1 MDYSGS
7 KFRSVVTFL
16 LFCNVVVFAS
26 KATID
31 QEATVATDI
40 FNSLNSF
47 LSYYNSNTA
56 TMPDTVLF
64 KHNDIDTFEMSSYI
78 NNRAPSG
85 GILFIGEC
93 DNPDSF
99 PVIKHTGQ
107 DYYNFL
113 MGKVSF
119 EKVHFIGNTSFKSA
133 SSANVVTFRRC
144 VIKDYTQYFISLE
157 SSSPVQNLFEN
168 CLFVNNKFASGII
181 KFNSYGAGKKVAFVN
196 CTFDN
201 NVKVFDAEANNLDS
215 AIVFRNTIFSGNST
229 YFTTAK
235 MKSNATFCLTS
246 ESSLTG
252 YGEGCQSGSPQFVVT
267 TGRVRPSD
275 WKILSGSPAAKKG
288 VVTGSPIFDIGN
300 RVRLSASN
308 DIGCWILDPPV
319 KPEITDEPDT
329 VVVNEDSTVTFSV
342 TVTGVELKYSWY
354 KSGSDSSLSDS
365 SKLII
370 KAAFNDS
377 GTAYFC
383 AVSNDGGIDS
393 SKIAILNVLKKPV
406 IEKDLSDTTVSVND
420 SFFLFVKASGSNI
433 SYQWYRNGTPIA
445 AAISDTLAFK
455 GISLNNNHDSI
466 HCVVKNILGT
476 SVSSKKI
483 FLTVKD
489 NESAKIIAEP
499 PEYLTATMG
508 DAFSISTEATGSGQI
523 KYVWYKNGLAASD
536 SVGSGKVF
544 NNSASVMG
552 DSGIYRCIVS
562 NGFGMDTTVAVTVK
576 IMDPSQLRCRLQL
589 TGEFIDREHVKI
601 GIKNLKTITGVI
613 PNPNVNT
620 VFLWCDTSDYPVTKS
635 TGTLQFEIPV
645 SRFTKDQDTFDTLLS
660 LQKLSDNCYFN
671 YFVPVLSWR
680 SPDTTLVG
688 EKANGIAVSSCSQ
701 KKINNPIN
709 LECTYVALSDSVKVN
724 FKNIPVGSARD
735 SIQYLIVTYGNA
747 AIGFVN
753 DTIRKSDLLSGDSAG
768 KLYVSSDFLSD
779 PQEISFSVWLRAILG
794 NVSDTITKSLTVG
807 IKRPG
812 NSISSHNVDTAYT
825 NAVKLAWTLLPAESV
840 DSICIWYGKTQIP
853 LKYNPDTLLYQ
864 RAILGGDERTYR
876 VTSLEAGTLYY
887 FAAQIKKDDLW
898 SSITV
903 TSSTSF
909 RTLAPTDTQ
918 RIANTVKING
928 LKFDTTTNIL
938 NVRWTVDRSSMES
951 GPVQAAICFSVEKYP
966 EDGPSAGDTIIENVN
981 FNSENVT
988 SITWDKSKFFG
999 KTYFVSMFLRKE
1011 NALWSESSEAAKSKI
1026 LIPLAKWEDITFFYP
1041 DEDSIYVLNRTILVR
1056 KGKNWNLTG
1065 IVSKDQVL
1073 QDTIADSGKGFI
1085 IIGTPFRFKKAD
1097 RTSDIEIGVRYGN
1110 IPDGYDSKDL
1120 YLYVYKNKGWHVV
1133 PRIEVDSESRM
1144 VFSSFPFESA
1154 DFRKNVHVLMLDTT
1168 APEVEIEYDDAPVTA
1183 GKEFIY
1189 KIIVKDNISNALCS
1203 LKCGT
1208 IDQSPVLYEVIPL
1221 NTTLYSG
1228 IHSVK
1233 TDDNLNSYRV
1243 VLTVTDYANTLSKD
1257 ISRTVKV
1264 NKNPVSF
1271 SDERWVPITTTT
1283 ILDSSSAEHAFLDL
1297 CDGKEW
1303 KYDSIKFRIFNWYN
1317 DDNGKSGYVQYGN
1330 DKTDIFDVI
1339 PGKVFWMKRRNGKP
1353 FDLGAGNTVSIKKP
1367 FRVKVPAGHW
1377 VDFGI
1382 PFQKI
1387 YVPLVDI
1394 FSASGISDEM
1404 RDSLWF
1410 FRFVDTTS
1418 LQFQTVYYPVLGS
1431 DQSIADVTLR
1441 NKQGSAYT
1449 VYNASGS
1456 NIELTIPPIDVSYST
1471 GRGTLQKKS
1480 QDDSWYLKI
1489 NSQTKDEITVPVYCV
1504 FRQNGEGIT
1513 KLPSPPVPGDVKV
1526 GLFDSTDNR
1535 TYGTYVFNRSEP
1547 GYSVPLYFSNS
1558 SRTESKTIS
1567 YSVTSSKNDCAASCI
1582 FYNPENGKLEPVMT
1596 SGLALTLGPRES
1608 AYRWALVGD
1617 TSYFSA
1623 WVKRF
1628 VNVQFAMTKISSV
1641 AGRILGIEYTV
1652 PYTGVS
1658 AVKIMVINQLGQC
1671 VWSTVNHNLTPGKV
1685 NRSTWNQ
1692 SSSGKLASGAYIIQ
1706 VSAYNTSQK
1715 RIHRVQSRYL
1725 YIR

>member
-7 KFRSVVTFL
+7 KFRSVVAFL

-26 KATID
+26 NVTID
-31 QEATVATDI
+31 AEATVATDI

-47 LSYYNSNTA
+47 LLHYNSNTA

-113 MGKVSF
+113 MGKLSF
-119 EKVHFIGNTSFKSA
+119 EKIHFIGNTSFKSA
-133 SSANVVTFRRC
+133 STANVVTFRRC

-168 CLFVNNKFASGII
+168 CLFVNNKYASGII

-201 NVKVFDAEANNLDS
+201 NARVFNAEATNQDS
-215 AIVFRNTIFSGNST
+215 AIFFRNTIFSGNST

-252 YGEGCQSGSPQFVVT
+252 YGEGCQSGSPQFVVA

-275 WKILSGSPAAKKG
+275 WKIPSGSPAAKNG
-288 VVTGSPIFDIGN
+288 IVTGAPTVDIGN

-308 DIGCWILDPPV
+308 DIGCWIPDPPV

-329 VVVNEDSTVTFSV
+329 VVVNEDSTVFFSV

-354 KSGSDSSLSDS
+354 KSGSSSSLSDS

-370 KAAFNDS
+370 KAASADS
-377 GTAYFC
+377 GAAYFC
-383 AVSNDGGIDS
+383 VVSNDGGTDS

-406 IEKDLSDTTVSVND
+406 LAKDLSDTIVTVND
-420 SFFLFVKASGSNI
+420 SFFLYVKASGSNI
-433 SYQWYRNGTPIA
+433 SYQWYRNGTAIA
-445 AAISDTLAFK
+445 AAIQDTLTFK
-455 GISLNNNHDSI
+455 SISLDNNGDSI
-466 HCVVKNILGT
+466 HCVVQNILGT

-483 FLTVKD
+483 LLTVKD
-489 NESAKIIAEP
+489 NEGAKIITEP
-499 PEYLTATMG
+499 QEYLTATMG
-508 DAFSISTEATGSGQI
+508 DAFSFSTEATGSGQI
-523 KYVWYKNGLAASD
+523 KYVWYKDGLAASD
-536 SVGSGKVF
+536 SVGSGMVF
-544 NNSASVMG
+544 NKTSSVLG
-552 DSGIYRCIVS
+552 DSGMYRCVAS

-620 VFLWCDTSDYPVTKS
+620 VFLWCDTSDYPVMKS
-635 TGTLQFEIPV
+635 NSSLQFEIPM
-645 SRFTKDQDTFDTLLS
+645 SRFTKDQDTFDTLLV

-671 YFVPVLSWR
+671 YFVPVLSWLN
-680 SPDTTLVG
+680 PDTTLVG
-688 EKANGIAVSSCSQ
+688 EKANGTAVSSCSQ
-701 KKINNPIN
+701 KKIANPIK
-709 LECTYVALSDSVKVN
+709 LECAYVPLSDTVKVN
-724 FKNIPVGSARD
+724 FTNIPVGSARD
-735 SIQYLIVTYGNA
+735 SIQYLIVRYGNA

-753 DTIRKSDLLSGDSAG
+753 DTIRKDNFLTGDSAG
-768 KLYVSSDFLSD
+768 KLYVNSDFLND
-779 PQEISFSVWLRAILG
+779 PQAITFSVWLRAILG
-794 NVSDTITKSLTVG
+794 NVSDTVTKSLTVG

-812 NSISSHNVDTAYT
+812 NSISSHNVDTAYA
-825 NAVKLAWTLLPAESV
+825 NAVKLAWTLLPTESI

-853 LKYNPDTLLYQ
+853 LKYNPDTLQYQ
-864 RAILGGDERTYR
+864 RVKLGGDERTYR
-876 VTSLEAGTLYY
+876 VTSLESGTLYY

-903 TSSTSF
+903 TSSTSSK
-909 RTLAPTDTQ
+909 TLAPIDTQ
-918 RIANTVKING
+918 RIANTIKING
-928 LKFDTTTNIL
+928 LKFDTTTNMFV
-938 NVRWTVDRSSMES
+938 VRWTADRSSMES
-951 GPVQAAICFSVEKYP
+951 GPVQAAICFSVDKYP
-966 EDGPSAGDTIIENVN
+966 EDGPSVGDTIIENVN

-988 SITWDKSKFFG
+988 NIKWDKSKSFG

-1026 LIPLAKWEDITFFYP
+1026 LIPFAKWEDIAFFDP
-1041 DEDSIYVLNRTILVR
+1041 DQDSIYVLNRTILVR
-1056 KGKNWNLTG
+1056 KGNNWNLTS

-1085 IIGTPFRFKKAD
+1085 IIGTPFRFRNAD

-1110 IPDGYDSKDL
+1110 IPNGYSSKDL

-1144 VFSSFPFESA
+1144 VFSSFPYESA
-1154 DFRKNVHVLMLDTT
+1154 DFRKNIHVLMLDTV

-1189 KIIVKDNISNALCS
+1189 KIVVKDNISNALCS
-1203 LKCGT
+1203 LKCGP
-1208 IDQSPVLYEVIPL
+1208 IDQSPVSYEVIPL
-1221 NTTLYSG
+1221 NTPLYSR
-1228 IHSVK
+1228 IHSVR
-1233 TDDNLNSYRV
+1233 TDDNSNSFRV
-1243 VLTVTDYANTLSKD
+1243 ILRVTDYTHTLSKD
-1257 ISRTVKV
+1257 LSRTVKV
-1264 NKNPVSF
+1264 TKNPVSF

-1303 KYDSIKFRIFNWYN
+1303 KYDSIRFRIFNWYN
-1317 DDNGKSGYVQYGN
+1317 DDDGKAGYVQYGK
-1330 DKTDIFDVI
+1330 DKADIFDVV

-1367 FRVKVPAGHW
+1367 FRIKVPAGQW

-1387 YVPLVDI
+1387 NVPLIDI
-1394 FSASGISDEM
+1394 FSASGIADEM

-1410 FRFVDTTS
+1410 FRFVDTTL

-1431 DQSIADVTLR
+1431 DQSIADITLK

-1449 VYNASGS
+1449 VYNASGN
-1456 NIELTIPPIDVSYST
+1456 NIELIIPPIDVSYST
-1471 GRGTLQKKS
+1471 GKGTLQKKS
-1480 QDDSWYLKI
+1480 QNDSWYLKI

-1513 KLPSPPVPGDVKV
+1513 KLPSPPVPGNLKV
-1526 GLFDSTDNR
+1526 GLFDSTDNK

-1567 YSVTSSKNDCAASCI
+1567 YSVTSSKSDCASRCV
-1582 FYNPENGKLEPVMT
+1582 FYNPENGLLEPVTT
-1596 SGLALTLGPRES
+1596 SGLSLTLGPRES

-1617 TSYFSA
+1617 TLYFNS
-1623 WVKRF
+1623 WVKSF
-1628 VNVQFAMTKISSV
+1628 VNVRFGVTKISSV
-1641 AGRILGIEYTV
+1641 AGNILGIEYTV
-1652 PYTGVS
+1652 PYIGVS
-1658 AVKIMVINQLGQC
+1658 AVKVMVINQLGQC
-1671 VWSTVNHNLTPGKV
+1671 VWSTVNRNLTPGKV
-1685 NRSTWNQ
+1685 NRSSWNQ
-1692 SSSGKLASGAYIIQ
+1692 RTSGKLASGAYIIQ
-1706 VSAYNTSQK
+1706 VSAYNTAQ
-1715 RIHRVQSRYL
+1715 RRLHRVQSRYL
-1725 YIR
+1725 HVR